1 MPCMVTLAQSNRYVR
16 DARDRGRMLADNA
29 RQSSIFEGARLPKS
43 GAASH
48 GGFSRAA
55 VAPCGVKR
63 PKRDIDTP

>member
-1 MPCMVTLAQSNRYVR
+1 MVTLAQSNRYVR

-48 GGFSRAA
+48 GGGSGRSAMAPFS
-55 VAPCGVKR
+55 VER